1 MNITCHNS
9 NLYAINN
16 NKLNLVLYQSCSNSF
31 FKDNLLLV
39 IVISNNLI
47 DGLLSKIYTCH
58 DCIATFKHKMTLEQ
72 KNPWFLFSFL
82 HFYTFAPDDGTRVLH
97 LTLPFFSQLRKTEKR
112 QRTRV
117 TSFLTLDSE
126 GKSHTPLLALAVN
139 NFFGVFEPS
148 T

>member
-1 MNITCHNS
+1 MSQKKTAEKLVSITRHNS

-97 LTLPFFSQLRKTEKR
+97 LTLLSFHNSGRREKDREHESLRFSHWTAREK
-112 QRTRV
+112 V
-117 TSFLTLDSE
+117 T
-126 GKSHTPLLALAVN
+126 LLYWLWQ
-139 NFFGVFEPS
+139 
-148 T
+148 